1 MALRRVKLGE
11 LIELVEKR
19 NDNGAYG
26 AKDVRGVNNLK
37 RMISTKADI
46 SSRDLTKFQVVEP
59 GVFFFNH
66 RTSRNGSKLSITYN
80 YDDETHITTEDYVLF
95 RVRRN
100 CGLNPMWLYLFF
112 CRAEFDRY
120 CIMNSWGS
128 STEFYNWED
137 LCAVELEL
145 PPIEV
150 QRKYVAVYEAMLENQ
165 RSYERGLDDLK
176 LTCDGYI
183 EKLMHGYGRTRLAD
197 YLCRHDCRNI
207 DNSIKNVKGV
217 STAKEFREP
226 TAKVDRNNL
235 SNYKI
240 VRSGWFSFVQTTH
253 NEKCFAFALNATDE
267 DVVVTSVNEVFSVD
281 CDKLVPEYLA
291 AIFRRK
297 EFDRY
302 ARFHSWG
309 SARETFTWNDL
320 QNVEIPIPDIKTQ
333 RAIAD
338 IYKVYRQRSEIN
350 ERLKAQLKDICP
362 VLIKGSI
369 DEARAS

>member
-1 MALRRVKLGE
+1 MALRKVKLGE
-11 LIELVEKR
+11 LIELVDER
-19 NDNGAYG
+19 N
-26 AKDVRGVNNLK
+26 
-37 RMISTKADI
+37 STG
-46 SSRDLTKFQVVEP
+46 SRDFRGLNINKRFMPTAANTDGLDETKYKVIRKGRFAFSGMQTGRDVCIRIGLSTESDSFIVSPAYQTFEVSAVDEILP
-59 GVFFFNH
+59 EYLFMLFNSNEKDRLGWFLSDGSVRANLDWGVFCD
-66 RTSRNGSKLSITYN
+66 TDIL
-80 YDDETHITTEDYVLF
+80 
-95 RVRRN
+95 
-100 CGLNPMWLYLFF
+100 
-112 CRAEFDRY
+112 
-120 CIMNSWGS
+120 
-128 STEFYNWED
+128 
-137 LCAVELEL
+137 L

-183 EKLMHGYGRTRLAD
+183 EKLMHGYRRTKLAG
-197 YLCRHDCRNI
+197 YLYRHDCRNK

-235 SNYKI
+235 GNYKI
-240 VRSGWFSFVQTTH
+240 VRPGWFSCVQTTH
-253 NEKCFAFALNATDE
+253 NEKCFAFAMNDTDK
-267 DVVVTSVNEVFSVD
+267 DIVVTSVNEVFSVNSD
-281 CDKLVPEYLA
+281 ELVPEYLA
-291 AIFRRK
+291 AFFRRR

-309 SARETFTWNDL
+309 SARETFSWVDL
-320 QNVEIPIPDIKTQ
+320 QDVEIPIPDIKTQ

-350 ERLKAQLKDICP
+350 ERLKTQLKDICP
-362 VLIKGSI
+362 ILIKGSI